1 MKIFKTVKSLQNY
14 LASKKEIINFVP
26 TMGALHAGHI
36 KLISEAQ
43 KNNALVVCSIFINP
57 KQFNDPGDL
66 KKYPVTTE
74 SDIDKLYHA
83 ECDILFLPDTQEIY
97 PSGLEIA
104 KYDLGNLNEIL
115 EGKFRSGHFQ
125 GVCIV
130 VNRLL
135 SIIKP
140 NNLFLGQKD
149 YQQCA
154 VINKLLQITNSNCKL
169 IIIPTQREKDG
180 LAMSSRNVRLTEIE
194 RNEAPEIYKQ
204 LKIIEKL
211 RNKVSLSKLKEEFIE
226 ALQQKNI
233 QTEYIELADA
243 DDLHLKN
250 NFDDKDSVLLFAGYL
265 GGVRLIDN
273 IIING
278 HHVN

>member
-1 MKIFKTVKSLQNY
+1 MKIFKTVTSLQNY
-14 LASKKEIINFVP
+14 LASKNELLNFVP

-36 KLISEAQ
+36 KLISEAK

-57 KQFNDPGDL
+57 KQFNDPADL

-83 ECDILFLPDTQEIY
+83 GCNILFLPETQEIY
-97 PSGLEIA
+97 PSELEIA
-104 KYDLGNLNEIL
+104 EYDLGNLDEIL

-125 GVCIV
+125 GVCVV

-135 SIIKP
+135 TIIKP
-140 NNLFLGQKD
+140 SNLFLGQKD

-204 LKIIEKL
+204 LKNIENS

-226 ALQQKNI
+226 ALHQKNI

-250 NFDDKDSVLLFAGYL
+250 NFDDKGSVLLFAGYL

>member
-1 MKIFKTVKSLQNY
+1 MKIFKTVNSLQKY

-194 RNEAPEIYKQ
+194 RSEAPEIYKQ
-204 LKIIEKL
+204 LKIIENL